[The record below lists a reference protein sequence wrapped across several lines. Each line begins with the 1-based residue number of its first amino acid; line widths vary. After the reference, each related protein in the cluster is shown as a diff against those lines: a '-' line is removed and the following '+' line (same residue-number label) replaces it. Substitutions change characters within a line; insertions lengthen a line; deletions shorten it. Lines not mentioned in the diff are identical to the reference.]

1 MGVAIEFH
9 NVTKTFPGAGYSAV
23 DHVSLTVNEGE
34 FITILGSSGCG
45 KTTLLKMINR
55 LYEPDSGSIV
65 LFGEDISTVDVVKV
79 RRRIGYV
86 IQQIGLFPHYTVGE
100 NIATVPKLLKWDK
113 ERIDRRVDELLELV
127 GLTPEE
133 FRGRYPDQLSGG
145 QQQRVGLARALAID
159 PKIMLMDEPFGA
171 IDSITRDKLQDEL
184 LALHKGVGKTF
195 LFVTHDIE
203 EAFKLGDR
211 VIMMN
216 EGKILQFDT
225 PEQTIRHPAD
235 AFVQS
240 LVNSAKA
247 KEQFW
252 ERYL

>member
-1 MGVAIEFH
+1 MNTAIEFRD
-9 NVTKTFPGAGYSAV
+9 VTKTFKGASYSAV
-23 DHVSLTVNEGE
+23 DHVSVTVNEGE
-34 FITILGSSGCG
+34 FVTILGSSGCG

-55 LYEPDSGSIV
+55 LYEPDSGSII

-113 ERIDRRVDELLELV
+113 EKTAARVDELLELV
-127 GLTPEE
+127 GLKPDE
-133 FRGRYPDQLSGG
+133 FRDRYPSQLSGG

-171 IDSITRDKLQDEL
+171 IDSITREKLQSEL
-184 LALHKGVGKTF
+184 LDLHRNMGKTI

-211 VIMMN
+211 VIIMN
-216 EGKILQFDT
+216 EGKIRQFDT
-225 PEQTIRHPAD
+225 PENIIRQPAD

-240 LVNSAKA
+240 LVDSALA
-247 KEQFW
+247 KERFW
-252 ERYL
+252 ERYR

>member
-1 MGVAIEFH
+1 MAVAIEFD
-9 NVTKTFPGAGYSAV
+9 NVTKTFKGAGYSAV
-23 DHVSLTVNEGE
+23 DHVSFTVNEGE

-86 IQQIGLFPHYTVGE
+86 IQQIGLFPHWTVAD
-100 NIATVPKLLKWDK
+100 NIATVPKLLGWDK
-113 ERIDRRVDELLELV
+113 EKTRARTDELLALV
-127 GLTPEE
+127 GLPPEE
-133 FRGRYPDQLSGG
+133 FRSRWPAQLSGG

-171 IDSITRDKLQDEL
+171 IDSITREKLQDEL
-184 LALHKGVGKTF
+184 TAMHRGLGKTF
-195 LFVTHDIE
+195 MFVTHDIE

-211 VIMMN
+211 VIIMN

-225 PEQTIRHPAD
+225 PEAIISAPAD
-235 AFVQS
+235 PFVRS
-240 LVNSAKA
+240 LVDSARA
-247 KEQFW
+247 KERFW
-252 ERYL
+252 EGYL

>member
-1 MGVAIEFH
+1 MCLI
-9 NVTKTFPGAGYSAV
+9 
-23 DHVSLTVNEGE
+23 
-34 FITILGSSGCG
+34 
-45 KTTLLKMINR
+45 
-55 LYEPDSGSIV
+55 
-65 LFGEDISTVDVVKV
+65 
-79 RRRIGYV
+79 
-86 IQQIGLFPHYTVGE
+86 
-100 NIATVPKLLKWDK
+100 IATVPKLLKWDK
-113 ERIDRRVDELLELV
+113 ERIDARVDELLEMV
-127 GLTPEE
+127 GLEPKE
-133 FRGRYPDQLSGG
+133 FRNRYPSQLSGG
-145 QQQRVGLARALAID
+145 QQQRIGLARALAID

-184 LALHKGVGKTF
+184 LALHKGMGKTV

-225 PEQTIRHPAD
+225 PEQIIRHPAD
-235 AFVQS
+235 DFVQS

>member
-1 MGVAIEFH
+1 MNTAIEFRD
-9 NVTKTFPGAGYSAV
+9 VTKTFKGASYSAV

-55 LYEPDSGSIV
+55 LYEPDSGSII

-86 IQQIGLFPHYTVGE
+86 IQQIGLFPHYTVSE
-100 NIATVPKLLKWDK
+100 SIATVPKLLGWDK
-113 ERIDRRVDELLELV
+113 EKTAARVDELLNLV
-127 GLTPEE
+127 GLEPKE
-133 FRGRYPDQLSGG
+133 FRERYPAQLSGG
-145 QQQRVGLARALAID
+145 QQQRIGLARALAID

-171 IDSITRDKLQDEL
+171 IDSITREKLQDEL
-184 LALHKGVGKTF
+184 LNLHREMGKTI

-211 VIMMN
+211 VIIMN
-216 EGKILQFDT
+216 EGKILRFDT
-225 PEQTIRHPAD
+225 PEAIIRQPAD
-235 AFVQS
+235 PFVQS
-240 LVNSAKA
+240 LVDSAKA
-247 KEQFW
+247 KEAFW
-252 ERYL
+252 REYL

>member
-1 MGVAIEFH
+1 MITAIEFRD
-9 NVTKTFPGAGYSAV
+9 VTKTFRGASYSAV

-55 LYEPDSGSIV
+55 LYEPDSGSII

-86 IQQIGLFPHYTVGE
+86 IQQIGLFPHYTVSE
-100 NIATVPKLLKWDK
+100 NIATVPRLLGWEK
-113 ERIDRRVDELLELV
+113 EKIAARVDELLNLV
-127 GLTPEE
+127 GLEPKE
-133 FRGRYPDQLSGG
+133 FRDRYPAQLSGG
-145 QQQRVGLARALAID
+145 QQQRIGLARALAID

-171 IDSITRDKLQDEL
+171 IDSITREKLQDEL
-184 LALHKGVGKTF
+184 LNLHREMGKTI

-211 VIMMN
+211 VMIMN

-225 PEQTIRHPAD
+225 PEAIIRQPAD
-235 AFVQS
+235 PFVQS
-240 LVNSAKA
+240 LVDSARA
-247 KEQFW
+247 KEAFW
-252 ERYL
+252 REYL